1 MQPSPVF
8 FAIARIDDGQ
18 RIYDFA
24 HFRDYERD
32 LISLKTLT
40 HAGGNPDYTDR
51 RAYVQSGCFLSFEDA
66 VEWLDHQDQHYKA
79 EMDHPAPWRAAV
91 VGVAAHADDKG
102 GRKRE
107 ASGNPR
113 PAVACAV
120 YFGDNDSRNCRHVL
134 DSSLYSK
141 HTAEL
146 YGVQVALQRA
156 PRYRDVTLYVRHKST
171 RDACEHAR
179 QWKNRC
185 WKKNDHSTVPPL
197 ERDILSKIIDE
208 IDDREQRTLRVQF
221 LTYMPDSESLIGCE
235 TLLETGASIDTRR
248 DLILARLDAANRV
261 HNDEKAVIK
270 TRRGKE
276 RVQDKKLQAAICWA
290 RDQIDQLMVKN

>member
-1 MQPSPVF
+1 MSYIKSSIMQSSPVY

-24 HFRDYERD
+24 HFRDYERA

-51 RAYVQSGCFLSFEDA
+51 GAYAQSGCFLSFEDA
-66 VEWLDHQDQHYKA
+66 VEWLDHQDQRYKA
-79 EMDHPAPWRAAV
+79 EMNHPAPWRPAV
-91 VGVAAHADDKG
+91 IGVAAHADDKG

-113 PAVACAV
+113 PAIACAV

-146 YGVQVALQRA
+146 YGVQVTLQRA
-156 PRYRDVTLYVRHKST
+156 RRYRDFTLYVRHKST
-171 RDACEHAR
+171 G
-179 QWKNRC
+179 
-185 WKKNDHSTVPPL
+185 
-197 ERDILSKIIDE
+197 DE
-208 IDDREQRTLRVQF
+208 QIDDREQRTLRVQF
-221 LTYMPDSESLIGCE
+221 VTYMPDSESLIGCE
-235 TLLETGASIDTRR
+235 KLLETGASIGTRR
-248 DLILARLDAANRV
+248 DLILARLDAANRL

-270 TRRGKE
+270 VRRGKE

-290 RDQIDQLMVKN
+290 RDQIDQLILKN